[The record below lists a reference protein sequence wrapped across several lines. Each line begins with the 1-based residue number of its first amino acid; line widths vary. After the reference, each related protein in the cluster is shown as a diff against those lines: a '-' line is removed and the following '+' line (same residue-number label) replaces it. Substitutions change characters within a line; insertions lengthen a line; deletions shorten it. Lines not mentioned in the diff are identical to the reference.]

1 MKPSQNSKS
10 SSIEARSTIQNPGM
24 SMDRGRVTAIALGAI
39 CLATFM
45 TNFDSTVVEVA
56 LPRFQASLGIDMSGL
71 QWILNAYNL
80 PVVCLL
86 LTSGTLGDIYG
97 RKRVF
102 LAGMLL
108 FTIASI
114 ICGLSPNLEILL
126 VGRTLQGIGAA
137 ILIPLSLTILA
148 VMFPDPRERAKAIGL
163 WSAVSALALV
173 AGPALGGL
181 LIDTLGW
188 QSVFFLNIPLGVF
201 AFRMIARSVEEG
213 KNLTKPK
220 LDLAGL
226 VFSIILLASFTC
238 LLMEGSKGIWL
249 STHIFWVLGITI
261 FSLLAFW
268 VIESRSH
275 HPMIPLWLF
284 KNSTFTIANII
295 PVLVFFASTSLLF
308 IFGLFLQ
315 QVQGYSVTG
324 TGIIFM
330 PMNVAIIVASFVS
343 GWIAAR
349 LGWRF
354 PCISGLTLA
363 CVSVFSLAQTG
374 LDTESRDVLWQLI
387 LSGFGGGLTIAP
399 LASAAINAVPPIQEG
414 IASAIFNISIYLGSI
429 LGISL
434 QGTVFSLSL
443 TSNLNR
449 SLSAWNLPSNLQER
463 LIADAL
469 HGGTKVP
476 SDLPVGI
483 SASVWHQVF
492 SQAFVSGVHAA
503 VLIASVALLVGV
515 LLILAFVP
523 PSFKGRRETF
533 GSRCHERPKE

>member
-1 MKPSQNSKS
+1 MKPIQNSKS

-24 SMDRGRVTAIALGAI
+24 SMDRRRVKAIALGAM
-39 CLATFM
+39 CLTLFM

-56 LPRFQASLGIDMSGL
+56 LPQFQASLGTDMLGL

-80 PVVCLL
+80 PVVSLL
-86 LTSGTLGDIYG
+86 LTSGTLGDSYG

-126 VGRTLQGIGAA
+126 AGRTLQGIGAA
-137 ILIPLSLTILA
+137 VLIPLSLTILTA
-148 VMFPDPRERAKAIGL
+148 MFPDPKERAKAIGV
-163 WSAVSALALV
+163 WSAISALALV
-173 AGPALGGL
+173 AGPGLGGL

-188 QSVFFLNIPLGVF
+188 QSVFLLNIPLGVL
-201 AFRMIARSVEEG
+201 AFRMTACSVEEER
-213 KNLTKPK
+213 NLEKPK
-220 LDLAGL
+220 LDLPGL
-226 VFSIILLASFTC
+226 VFSIILLASLTC
-238 LLMEGSKGIWL
+238 LLTEGSKGVWL
-249 STHIFWVLGITI
+249 SSHILWLLGITS
-261 FSLLAFW
+261 FSFLGFW
-268 VIESRSH
+268 VIESRSS
-275 HPMIPLWLF
+275 HPMLPLQLF
-284 KNSTFTIANII
+284 RNSTFTVANTI
-295 PVLVFFASTSLLF
+295 PVLVFFASTSLLL
-308 IFGLFLQ
+308 IFSLFLQ
-315 QVQGYSVTG
+315 QVQGYSVAG
-324 TGIIFM
+324 TGVLFM
-330 PMNVAIIVASFVS
+330 PMNVAIILASFVS

-363 CVSVFSLAQTG
+363 SVSIFSLAHIG
-374 LDTESRDVLWQLI
+374 LDTDYRNILWNLV
-387 LSGFGGGLTIAP
+387 LSGFGGGLTISP
-399 LASAAINAVPPIQEG
+399 LAAAAMNSVLPIQEG
-414 IASAIFNISIYLGSI
+414 IASAIFNTSIYLGSI

-434 QGTVFSLSL
+434 QGTVLAQRLASDLR
-443 TSNLNR
+443 R